1 MRSSNLGVLAMVPSE
16 NWNQEN
22 MRKYEFISIK
32 RRWSEDLQCKS
43 EKVMQLQRTSDNS
56 EL

>member
-1 MRSSNLGVLAMVPSE
+1 MPSE

-22 MRKYEFISIK
+22 MRKYEFIGIK
-32 RRWSEDLQCKS
+32 RRRSEDLQCES
-43 EKVMQLQRTSDNS
+43 EKVMRLQRTSDNS